1 MKRRTLDIIFATGG
15 IFVAALLVVL
25 GLVLADQQAF
35 AKDYVKGELGAQ
47 KIYFSDNPT
56 DDEKNWKP
64 ESVCLVEHKGKLLET
79 GEQAEC
85 YAKYYIAKHMD
96 TSAKNAKLSAPI
108 TVKQGGQDVTLST
121 MEGQTYGTLGAIR
134 TALLNDGKAAKE
146 AGDTAKSDARTKDAE
161 AVAGL
166 RTSMQTGET
175 LRGLLLTTYGFS
187 IFGDKAGLAASVL
200 YGLGG
205 LLVLLSVAG
214 FVHAFITPKDKVVL
228 AGSAAKAPSTPVT
241 NN

>member
-25 GLVLADQQAF
+25 GFVLADQQAF

-47 KIYFSDNPT
+47 KIYFSSAPT
-56 DDEKNWKP
+56 EDELKWKP
-64 ESVCLVEHKGKLLET
+64 ESVCLEENKGKLMET
-79 GEQAEC
+79 GKQAEC

-96 TSAKNAKLSAPI
+96 TSAKNLKLSAPI

-134 TALLNDGKAAKE
+134 TALTNDAKAAKE
-146 AGDTAKSDARTKDAE
+146 AGDTAKSEARTKDAD
-161 AVAGL
+161 AVGSL
-166 RTSMQTGET
+166 RTTMQTGET

-205 LLVLLSVAG
+205 LMVLLSVAG
-214 FVHAFITPKDKVVL
+214 FVHAFITPKEKLVL
-228 AGSAAKAPSTPVT
+228 AGNATKGAGTPVT